1 MNLCLPP
8 DCQLSALEYLLWPK
22 MPGTSIPGTRVE
34 PWELASFALGFSIS
48 HEEPY
53 LALRSPRMC
62 LIL

>member
-34 PWELASFALGFSIS
+34 PWAQGIGFLCSRFFHI
-48 HEEPY
+48 P
-53 LALRSPRMC
+53 
-62 LIL
+62 